1 MDDRNLYAAPA
12 SQVVD
17 TQGPAGRSDEFYIV
31 SVRKFCL
38 LFIGTFSLYQLY
50 WFYAHWARYRRAHQ
64 LSLWP
69 VPRAIF
75 ALFYAHNLAARIDD
89 SLRGSGRR
97 FAWAPATAATVYVVA
112 QLISNLADRIPWPA
126 AAEPIATIATLLMIV
141 PTGWALLKF
150 QRAANTAC
158 GDPDGGSNRRLTAAN
173 YVWLVL
179 GVLVWLLVLLGVAA
193 SFLPEQ
199 YLEEP

>member
-38 LFIGTFSLYQLY
+38 LFISTFSLYQLY
-50 WFYAHWARYRRAHQ
+50 WFYVHWARYRRVHQ

-75 ALFYAHNLAARIDD
+75 SLFFAHALAGHIDE

-97 FAWAPATAATVYVVA
+97 FAWAPTTAATVYVVA
-112 QLISNLADRIPWPA
+112 QLISNLADRIPWPV
-126 AAEPIATIATLLMIV
+126 AAEPIATVATLLMIV
-141 PTGWALLKF
+141 PTGWALLTF

-158 GDPDGGSNRRLTAAN
+158 GDPGGESNRRLTAAN
-173 YVWLVL
+173 YIWLVL
-179 GVLVWLLVLLGVAA
+179 GALLWLVIFLGVAM